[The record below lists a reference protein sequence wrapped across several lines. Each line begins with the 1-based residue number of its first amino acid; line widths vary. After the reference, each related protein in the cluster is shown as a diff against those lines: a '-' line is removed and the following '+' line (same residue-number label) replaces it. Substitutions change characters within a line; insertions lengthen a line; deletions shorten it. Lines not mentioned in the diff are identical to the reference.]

1 MNELGDILKNARLK
15 KGMTLDDLQEI
26 TKIRTKYLKAIED
39 GDFGVMPALVY
50 AKGFVKSY
58 AEAVGIDPY
67 ELLNKYSYLFE
78 DEKEKEEERQ
88 YVKPDIEEKKAFD
101 IFEALRKLV
110 KPFIGVIVVCL
121 FAFGIYYMVNQI
133 NRGLA
138 PLPDTTQS
146 SKDTSSKTGDNKKNT
161 TTNDVYSN
169 NVKTT
174 TFSVINSTKSEVDY
188 KVVPAGDSYKVDLS
202 IPGQKCWVSVKV
214 DGAST
219 YQYLMTSGMT
229 KTFDVKNNIE
239 ILMGNP
245 PDAKITVDG
254 QEIPHIDIQAPVTV
268 KLEK

>member
-15 KGMTLDDLQEI
+15 KGMTLDDLQEV

-39 GDFGVMPALVY
+39 GNFEVMPALVY
-50 AKGFVKSY
+50 AKGFIKSY
-58 AEAVGIDPY
+58 AEAVGIDPN
-67 ELLNKYSYLFE
+67 ELLKKYSYLFE
-78 DEKEKEEERQ
+78 EKKDKEEARE
-88 YVKPDIEEKKAFD
+88 YIKTDIEEKKDLEIFD
-101 IFEALRKLV
+101 ILRKFV
-110 KPFIGVIVVCL
+110 KPFIGVVVVCL
-121 FAFGIYYMVNQI
+121 FIFGIYYMVSQI

-138 PLPDTTQS
+138 PLPNTSQS

-161 TTNDVYSN
+161 TSNGVYSN

-188 KVVPAGDSYKVDLS
+188 KIVPAGESYKVDLS

-229 KTFDVKNNIE
+229 KTFDVKNKIE

-254 QEIPHIDIQAPVTV
+254 QEIPHIDIPAPVTV